1 LYLLIL
7 LQDVSLAHVNA
18 TAGNTETAQT
28 EVKVIQG
35 DNGTYKSQYFNGACQ
50 VCVYNPKH
58 IHSTN
63 DTEKTIVSVFSEYVK
78 KTKVP

>member
-1 LYLLIL
+1 VLIL

-28 EVKVIQG
+28 AIKVIQG
-35 DNGTYKSQYFNGACQ
+35 DNSTYKSQHFNGAFQLCA
-50 VCVYNPKH
+50 YKSTYL
-58 IHSTN
+58 HSTN
-63 DTEKTIVSVFSEYVK
+63 DTEEVIVSVFSEYVK

>member
-7 LQDVSLAHVNA
+7 LQDVSLAHVHA

-35 DNGTYKSQYFNGACQ
+35 DNGTYKSQHFNGACQ
-50 VCVYNPKH
+50 VCVYKPTQ

-63 DTEKTIVSVFSEYVK
+63 DTEKAIVSVFSEYVK